1 MAYRQHDYVLR
12 LIEQIAAV
20 LARAR
25 KMRDEGEYEPALA
38 ELERAAAEILG
49 PTGSLL
55 GRVDAATAAQLLGDW
70 RRLGAWAR
78 LLAEEAEVREAQG
91 HAAAGEA
98 TRRRALELALESLQR
113 FDAGVRPGGAPGD
126 DTGRAEI
133 ARLVAALALRVDPI
147 RLADRYQQALRRV
160 QRGEGA

>member
-25 KMRDEGEYEPALA
+25 KLREQGQYEAALA
-38 ELERAAAEILG
+38 DLERAAAELLG
-49 PTGSLL
+49 PTGALL

-70 RRLGAWAR
+70 RRLGAWGQ
-78 LLAEEAEVREAQG
+78 LLAEEAEVRDAQG
-91 HAAAGEA
+91 HDAAGAA
-98 TRRRALELALESLQR
+98 TRRRALELTLESLQR

-133 ARLVAALALRVDPI
+133 VRLVAALTLRVDPI
-147 RLADRYQQALRRV
+147 TLADRYQQALRRV